1 MQSSEGG
8 TMQAESTTGTDR
20 RFIEGAELTTI
31 GASFRQAVERF
42 ADRTAL
48 VQLEQGVRLTY
59 AELGREVDRA
69 ARAFIAQGVRQG
81 DGVAI
86 WSQGRYEWVV
96 TQLAI
101 ARVGGVLVTIEPGC
115 DTAELEQQLYKGR
128 VGMLMMARGHGGVDR
143 VQMVVDALRGCPE
156 LRRVIVL
163 EHDWEGFLAGG
174 DGIADEQLAAR
185 EALLELDDPI
195 NLQFAPCSLDDYHVA
210 TLSHRDVLCTTCM
223 RGTDER
229 DREWMPIL
237 YRRLATI
244 LGSIVCAGHP
254 ACVTI

>member
-1 MQSSEGG
+1 MH
-8 TMQAESTTGTDR
+8 AESTSGTDR
-20 RFIEGAELTTI
+20 RSTERAEPTTI

-42 ADRTAL
+42 GDRTAL
-48 VQLEQGVRLTY
+48 VQLAQGVRLTY

-69 ARAFIAQGVRQG
+69 ARAFIAHGVRQG

-86 WSQGRYEWVV
+86 WSEGRYEWVV
-96 TQLAI
+96 AQLAI

-115 DTAELEQQLYKGR
+115 DAAELEQQLFTGR
-128 VGMLMMARGHGGVDR
+128 VGCLLMSCGYGGVDR

-156 LRRVIVL
+156 LRRVIVF
-163 EHDWEGFLAGG
+163 EHDWKGFLAGG
-174 DGIADEQLAAR
+174 HGSRTSSSRRAR
-185 EALLELDDPI
+185 R
-195 NLQFAPCSLDDYHVA
+195 CSSSTTRSTCSSPRPLDDYHVA

-223 RGTDER
+223 TATDER
-229 DREWMPIL
+229 DHEWMPIL